1 MWLIVAEKDIA
12 ARRIAQIL
20 FGRVRKVSIKGV
32 PLYLSRQNAGVI
44 GLKGHI
50 IELDFPKS
58 MKDWRKTPLL
68 SLISARL
75 VKKVRHR
82 KIVLA
87 LKAVAKKVRHVTVA
101 TDYDREGELIG
112 LEAVEVIRSVNPR
125 ITVDRARFSAI
136 TPEEIRRA
144 FSNRQSINYNLAS
157 AALARQKID
166 LIWGCTLTRLVSL
179 MHNRTGKGNFL
190 SAGRVQSPVLRI
202 IVEREEEIKNFKPV
216 KYWQI
221 TLVAEKDGI
230 FIKVPFE
237 ERFLAKEIAESVLR
251 GVDEYITV
259 ESFQRYTVKEERP
272 SPFNTTEFL
281 REASRFFSPEKA
293 MEIAERLYMK
303 GYISYPRTDNTVYPR
318 TLNLASILKALES
331 VDVFRKHV
339 REILSGRIE
348 PSRGKKETK
357 DHPPIHPVAPASRSL
372 LSREEWIIYEL
383 VCRRF
388 LATLSKPCIWEVRE
402 AVLSCGKLK
411 TKLKGKVILSPGWR
425 SVYTYSKAEEV
436 KIPELSE
443 GEKLRVVR
451 KIVEEKETKPPKRYS
466 EGEIIKI
473 MERLNLGTKAT
484 RHEILKKLKER
495 RYVVGNPLRPTEDA
509 YTILDTLKKIA
520 EEITLPD
527 MTAELER
534 KMDLIE
540 EGKLKE
546 HEVVMESSKKLKE
559 LISKHVNNLPHNIQ
573 R

>member
-1 MWLIVAEKDIA
+1 
-12 ARRIAQIL
+12 
-20 FGRVRKVSIKGV
+20 
-32 PLYLSRQNAGVI
+32 
-44 GLKGHI
+44 
-50 IELDFPKS
+50 
-58 MKDWRKTPLL
+58 
-68 SLISARL
+68 
-75 VKKVRHR
+75 
-82 KIVLA
+82 
-87 LKAVAKKVRHVTVA
+87 
-101 TDYDREGELIG
+101 
-112 LEAVEVIRSVNPR
+112 
-125 ITVDRARFSAI
+125 
-136 TPEEIRRA
+136 
-144 FSNRQSINYNLAS
+144 
-157 AALARQKID
+157 
-166 LIWGCTLTRLVSL
+166 
-179 MHNRTGKGNFL
+179 
-190 SAGRVQSPVLRI
+190 
-202 IVEREEEIKNFKPV
+202 VEREEEIKNFKPV

-259 ESFQRYTVKEERP
+259 ESFKRYTVKEERP